1 MWALGSVWSVLLT
14 LGLGVAAGPPVCT
27 ISKVCQDV
35 VQVQVHSH
43 KATLM
48 SEAMTVANGL
58 FAVGLG
64 LLIGIPIA
72 VAAGMLL
79 FQALGR
85 GWWVCLTSKFMILAM
100 WLLQD
105 SPLITFLICMSWW
118 PFCHLLFC
126 IVIYFRSNIQV
137 FFLSRDNLLWWFS
150 WSFGFWLSGKQLQ
163 GLWRGDLIALKG
175 CCPNC
180 GEEVRIPTFLLSWC
194 RWFWLSLAWSK
205 RELRQTLQSFVMMT
219 RKLNL
224 MNLGYLQLLGLV
236 LSSMFDIVC
245 KVVCLMHQNKFCNW
259 CKSDANTCELP
270 CPLGKFAL

>member
-1 MWALGSVWSVLLT
+1 MQDSDESGCMQQVDPSQMWALASVWSLLLT

-85 GWWVCLTSKFMILAM
+85 G
-100 WLLQD
+100 
-105 SPLITFLICMSWW
+105 
-118 PFCHLLFC
+118 
-126 IVIYFRSNIQV
+126 
-137 FFLSRDNLLWWFS
+137 
-150 WSFGFWLSGKQLQ
+150 
-163 GLWRGDLIALKG
+163 
-175 CCPNC
+175 
-180 GEEVRIPTFLLSWC
+180 
-194 RWFWLSLAWSK
+194 
-205 RELRQTLQSFVMMT
+205 
-219 RKLNL
+219 
-224 MNLGYLQLLGLV
+224 
-236 LSSMFDIVC
+236 
-245 KVVCLMHQNKFCNW
+245 
-259 CKSDANTCELP
+259 
-270 CPLGKFAL
+270 